1 MSEPWGNLFQ
11 GQREIRSVSV
21 LGFASFHFLFL
32 ATTPGAGGGAE
43 GARRGC
49 PGWPLR
55 TPPGGEKL
63 KSSGHLSPV
72 PAHLGFSRCFL
83 VCTGSATGRGW
94 GWKGKVL
101 LARVAQLARPWLS
114 TSLPASGFWTW
125 GSALCSISWKL
136 GPLQGAADRGRPQCG
151 WEILALRPRKGNAV
165 PPTWSDPVKD
175 AGQERCRNLETQ
187 SAGWA
192 WRSPQPRGTALWIPI
207 NAVSLP
213 FLDPKTCCPPFSD
226 AGHESGN
233 FSRSLPGPLLS
244 PSEIQ
249 S

>member
-1 MSEPWGNLFQ
+1 MGADDRKYMGQNEGHLGSRGCWGNWSRPHLHALLRNDLSQRPPPTGGPSSCRPLSGVLRFSFSDSAPALPQSSVSEPWGNLFQ

-43 GARRGC
+43 GARH

-151 WEILALRPRKGNAV
+151 WEILALRPRKGNAGSSNMV
-165 PPTWSDPVKD
+165 
-175 AGQERCRNLETQ
+175 
-187 SAGWA
+187 
-192 WRSPQPRGTALWIPI
+192 
-207 NAVSLP
+207 
-213 FLDPKTCCPPFSD
+213 
-226 AGHESGN
+226 
-233 FSRSLPGPLLS
+233 
-244 PSEIQ
+244 
-249 S
+249 